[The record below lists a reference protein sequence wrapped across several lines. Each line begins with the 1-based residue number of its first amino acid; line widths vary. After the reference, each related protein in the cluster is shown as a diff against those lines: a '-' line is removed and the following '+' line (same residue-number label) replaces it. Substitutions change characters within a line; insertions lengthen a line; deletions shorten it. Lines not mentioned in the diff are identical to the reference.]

1 MNRFYIIIILFFLL
15 QGCND
20 GDVIVTDFDFE
31 NAQLKTCGNIGNYV
45 FYKEN
50 PQIFESLSLRL
61 GTTDSIYKT
70 EGEKTYELGGNTNFV
85 NYRSYDGPL
94 GSNYFCSSIPP
105 SSPRVEMDYLGVS
118 GSVQVIVSFEND
130 SLASKLRKK
139 VQIILRNL
147 VLINGD
153 NQIIEETLDMG
164 TIEDVEVVELIP

>member
-1 MNRFYIIIILFFLL
+1 M
-15 QGCND
+15 
-20 GDVIVTDFDFE
+20 
-31 NAQLKTCGNIGNYV
+31 
-45 FYKEN
+45 
-50 PQIFESLSLRL
+50 RL

-105 SSPRVEMDYLGVS
+105 TSPKVELDYLGVS

-164 TIEDVEVVELIP
+164 TIENVEVVELIP